1 MYMCVV
7 GCVVLHF
14 TPHSRVCH
22 TRHGHAAHTTGS
34 THTRVRYGAVPHW
47 AKVEVPATS
56 ASTGTSASTSTGT
69 SASTS
74 TGVKVGDTAD
84 AARRLQRLQRRIRE
98 RYPLQ
103 AVETARAALD
113 PRLVLSAGSPV
124 VTQLVSA
131 GAAQSRAARLNAQ
144 GGRR

>member
-56 ASTGTSASTSTGT
+56 AST
-69 SASTS
+69 S

-103 AVETARAALD
+103 AFETPCAALD